1 MSKNRLLHLAIG
13 LAALPAAVNAQPA
26 NEQTSGGLEEVVV
39 TAERREASLQSVPVV
54 TYPLGV
60 EQPVVVDVVDPY
72 PSPSASSQGS
82 STVIEVV
89 VVASKL

>member
-39 TAERREASLQSVPVV
+39 TAE
-54 TYPLGV
+54 LGLG
-60 EQPVVVDVVDPY
+60 EIII
-72 PSPSASSQGS
+72 
-82 STVIEVV
+82 IEEN
-89 VVASKL
+89 